1 MQADNK
7 DLLYFLRM
15 LESIGKILLYSKN
28 YEKADD
34 FLFSNDQRDYNAS
47 LLLMMHIGEQAFKIS
62 VKTRKAFPEIDWK
75 NIRNFRNRVAH
86 DYINIDKLV
95 VFYIIKNDLDL
106 LKQQLVNCINI
117 QLKNR
122 IFIKEELQISKGS
135 IFYQHIDFTS
145 FQDI

>member
-1 MQADNK
+1 
-7 DLLYFLRM
+7 M

>member
-7 DLLYFLRM
+7 DLLYLLRM

>member
-7 DLLYFLRM
+7 DLLYLLRM

-62 VKTRKAFPEIDWK
+62 VETRKAFPEIDWK
-75 NIRNFRNRVAH
+75 NIKNFRNRVAH

-95 VFYIIKNDLDL
+95 VFSIIKNDLDL

-135 IFYQHIDFTS
+135 IFYQHIDFTL
-145 FQDI
+145 FKDI